1 MCVSLNASN
10 DFVFCPPDT
19 IPPDL
24 EILADYSEEEEGIFE
39 DESDILSSSYA
50 YEHACGHIYPIWD
63 TLKINPYGINAREFK
78 DTTVLKLIHDYSCDY
93 AHPVKGHLT
102 SDFGFRRRGFHYG
115 VDIKLQTGDTVVTA
129 FEGIV
134 RIAKYS
140 KSYGFYVVVRHFNG
154 LETLYAHLSKLLV
167 SPGNHLQAGETLGLG
182 GNTGRSTGAHLHF
195 EVRYLGQQV
204 NPNEIISFNE
214 YVCINPEL
222 TITADR
228 FAYLKSV
235 DTYKANASKAR
246 YYKIRKGDTLGK
258 IAARNRTTVSRLCK
272 LNKISS
278 KKVLK
283 VGRTIRIA

>member
-1 MCVSLNASN
+1 
-10 DFVFCPPDT
+10 
-19 IPPDL
+19 
-24 EILADYSEEEEGIFE
+24 
-39 DESDILSSSYA
+39 
-50 YEHACGHIYPIWD
+50 
-63 TLKINPYGINAREFK
+63 
-78 DTTVLKLIHDYSCDY
+78 
-93 AHPVKGHLT
+93 
-102 SDFGFRRRGFHYG
+102 
-115 VDIKLQTGDTVVTA
+115 VDIKLQTGDTVLTA

-167 SPGNHLQAGETLGLG
+167 SPGTHLQAGEILGLG
-182 GNTGRSTGAHLHF
+182 GSTGRSTGAHLHF

-204 NPNEIISFNE
+204 NPNEVISFDE

-235 DTYKANASKAR
+235 DTFKANTSKGR

-258 IAARNRTTVSRLCK
+258 IASKHRTTVARLCK
-272 LNKISS
+272 LNGISS

-283 VGRTIRIA
+283 PGKTIRIS